1 MCQDMTRRQLY
12 LQKKYFSFK
21 IFSQLFNNVKPF
33 LIRDSKAKITQEID
47 DNIDKMIGK
56 YGLIPNSLSPI
67 DYIIAE
73 ARRMVREK

>member
-1 MCQDMTRRQLY
+1 MT
-12 LQKKYFSFK
+12 FSEYIKNCRHFL
-21 IFSQLFNNVKPF
+21 QLFENAKPYILNNATVK
-33 LIRDSKAKITQEID
+33 IRQEID
-47 DNIDKMIGK
+47 DNIEKMIGK

>member
-1 MCQDMTRRQLY
+1 MI
-12 LQKKYFSFK
+12 KKFK
-21 IFSQLFNNVKPF
+21 LFENVKPYI
-33 LIRDSKAKITQEID
+33 LKDATAKMAEEID
-47 DNIDKMIGK
+47 NNIDKIVGK

>member
-1 MCQDMTRRQLY
+1 MTFSEYIKNCRHY
-12 LQKKYFSFK
+12 LQLFENAKPYILNNATVK
-21 IFSQLFNNVKPF
+21 I
-33 LIRDSKAKITQEID
+33 RQEID
-47 DNIDKMIGK
+47 DNIEKMIGK